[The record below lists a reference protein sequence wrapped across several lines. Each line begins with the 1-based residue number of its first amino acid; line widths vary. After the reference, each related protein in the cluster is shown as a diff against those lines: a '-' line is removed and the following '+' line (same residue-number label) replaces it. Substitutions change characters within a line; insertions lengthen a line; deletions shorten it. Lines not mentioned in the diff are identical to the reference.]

1 MAWVR
6 CESTEKKVKQRWG
19 MGKGERM
26 HTRERTHTHT
36 NIYSHTPSTY
46 AKNGFEFLQTAL
58 SLKNLQEE
66 NSLKNVAF
74 KKKQH
79 LFEREKNV

>member
-19 MGKGERM
+19 MGKGKRM
-26 HTRERTHTHT
+26 HTH
-36 NIYSHTPSTY
+36 SHTPSTY

-66 NSLKNVAF
+66 NSLKSVAL
-74 KKKQH
+74 KKKYSTYS
-79 LFEREKNV
+79 REKNV